1 MLSKKFSMLL
11 LIVAVAGAGFASWTC
26 LQAKSATEN
35 VRPQVARAAKAAA
48 AKAVLESGA
57 QPRQAIPTSIATR
70 DKPAEAGMDS
80 QSIIEA
86 FTEPYRDIA
95 VAAAEMGTLAEIGV
109 REGDMVEAGNMI
121 AMLDDDVLRASLE
134 VARRSMSIEGT
145 LKSAQADLD
154 MKSTDLEKLT
164 QLRDR
169 NHASQQEVDRIQ
181 TELKVSEARL
191 LSVREDLE
199 VKQLE
204 FRRIEAQIEQ
214 RVVRAP
220 IAGIVSEVQRESG
233 EFVSPSD
240 PMIAR
245 IVQLDPL
252 LVVFSVPLNRRNDIA
267 REQIV
272 SLEIGDSHQPVEGT
286 VEYVAPTPDPS
297 NSSVRV
303 KVRVSNFGH
312 RFQSGERAV
321 LMLDRS
327 SGVPATEDPTAEDPT
342 EDATPSDPSPIAR
355 REP

>member
-11 LIVAVAGAGFASWTC
+11 LIVAVAVAGFASWTS

-35 VRPQVARAAKAAA
+35 VRPQVVHATKAAA
-48 AKAVLESGA
+48 AKAVLESEVH
-57 QPRQAIPTSIATR
+57 PRQAIPTSVAAQ
-70 DKPAEAGMDS
+70 DKPTEPSTES
-80 QSIIEA
+80 QSVIEA

-109 REGDMVEAGNMI
+109 REGDVVEAGSMI
-121 AMLDDDVLRASLE
+121 AALDDDVLRASLE

-145 LKSAQADLD
+145 LKSAQADLN
-154 MKSTDLEKLT
+154 MKSTELEKLT

-191 LSVREDLE
+191 LSVREELE

-240 PMIAR
+240 PIVAR

-252 LVVFSVPLNRRNDIA
+252 LVVFSVPLIRRNDIT
-267 REQIV
+267 RDQVV
-272 SLEIGDSHQPVEGT
+272 SLEIGDSHQTVEGT
-286 VEYVAPTPDPS
+286 VEYVAPMPDPS

-303 KVRVSNFGH
+303 KVRVSNSGH

-327 SGVPATEDPTAEDPT
+327 SRMPATDEPT
-342 EDATPSDPSPIAR
+342 EDRTSADLSPIAR

>member
-1 MLSKKFSMLL
+1 MLSKRSSLSLL
-11 LIVAVAGAGFASWTC
+11 FVAVTVVGLAAWTS
-26 LQAKSATEN
+26 LQAKPAIDN
-35 VRPQVARAAKAAA
+35 VRPQVSRAVKAESAKSPP
-48 AKAVLESGA
+48 ESGTSRA
-57 QPRQAIPTSIATR
+57 QVIPTSVAAQDHPDRT
-70 DKPAEAGMDS
+70 DQDS

-95 VAAAEMGTLAEIGV
+95 VAAAEMGTLAEVGV
-109 REGDMVEAGNMI
+109 REGDMVEAGCMI
-121 AMLDDDVLRASLE
+121 AQLDRDVLRASLE

-145 LKSAQADLD
+145 LKSAQADLA
-154 MKSTDLEKLT
+154 MKTKELEKLT

-169 NHASQQEVDRIQ
+169 DHASQQEVDRIQ
-181 TELKVSEARL
+181 TDLKVSEARL

-220 IAGIVSEVQRESG
+220 IAGIVSEVQREAG
-233 EFVSPSD
+233 EFVSPTD

-252 LVVFSVPLNRRNDIA
+252 LIVFSVPLSRRNDIT
-267 REQIV
+267 RDQV
-272 SLEIGDSHQPVEGT
+272 VGLEIGEDHQAVEGT
-286 VEYVAPTPDPS
+286 VEYVAPMPDPS

-303 KVRVSNFGH
+303 KVRLANPER
-312 RFQSGERAV
+312 RFQSGERTV

-327 SGVPATEDPTAEDPT
+327 SDTLATGKPDQ
-342 EDATPSDPSPIAR
+342 SDVTPIAR
-355 REP
+355 RER

>member
-1 MLSKKFSMLL
+1 MLSKKLSLL
-11 LIVAVAGAGFASWTC
+11 LLVTAVAVAGFLSWTS
-26 LQAKSATEN
+26 LRPKPATEN
-35 VRPQVARAAKAAA
+35 LRPTAARATKPAKAAQETG
-48 AKAVLESGA
+48 V
-57 QPRQAIPTSIATR
+57 QPGHAIPTSVATR
-70 DKPAEAGMDS
+70 EKLSQPTQDS
-80 QSIIEA
+80 KSIIEA

-109 REGDMVEAGNMI
+109 REGDKVEADSMI
-121 AMLDDDVLRASLE
+121 ALLDDDVLRASLE

-154 MKSTDLEKLT
+154 MKSKDLEKLT

-272 SLEIGDSHQPVEGT
+272 SLEIGDGRQPVEGT

-303 KVRVSNFGH
+303 KVRVSNAEH

-321 LMLDRS
+321 LMLDS
-327 SGVPATEDPTAEDPT
+327 STLVPATEDPTEDPT
-342 EDATPSDPSPIAR
+342 PSDRSPLAR